1 MDTESS
7 QKKVGLDKHMLS
19 LVSSSSSLSPLWL
32 SWLSSWSSLSSLL
45 YGLQPPCTIS
55 ICKSYVSTNQILWTF
70 RLLMA
75 ATYKPKLQTYLKRP
89 FRWLNVHVNELWN
102 ELEKNISLYCT
113 MCLCDMILYMF
124 SIPWTDS
131 QPFLRAR
138 KPQLWHEESL
148 NHKFAP
154 LDHGGGK
161 SNPTKI
167 PSVST
172 PGKPWW
178 FPHFHLMI
186 LSHVVHS
193 DIQQHLETKHHRKK
207 GVFFCIFQAP

>member
-75 ATYKPKLQTYLKRP
+75 ATYKPKLQTYLKHP
-89 FRWLNVHVNELWN
+89 VRWLNVQGNEVWN
-102 ELEKNISLYCT
+102 ELEKNISSYCT
-113 MCLCDMILYMF
+113 MYSCDMILYMF
-124 SIPWTDS
+124 QYPEQTLNLLKGQKATTMTRRSP
-131 QPFLRAR
+131 PFQHLAN
-138 KPQLWHEESL
+138 L
-148 NHKFAP
+148 
-154 LDHGGGK
+154 G
-161 SNPTKI
+161 
-167 PSVST
+167 VS
-172 PGKPWW
+172 
-178 FPHFHLMI
+178 PHFHLMI

-193 DIQQHLETKHHRKK
+193 DIQQHLETKHHRCW
-207 GVFFCIFQAP
+207 GVFLHISSSLL